1 MMNEVKLNLGPYNYC
16 VDHVNIGCP
25 AQYPCDFYSQP
36 TEEDRSVV
44 CSSKDGVLSRIIS
57 SDEFITVPTFVVAM
71 AISGDTPGNR
81 LELIRA
87 VELKILCM
95 IHEMST
101 KLNVDILK
109 LNSIVI
115 PIKRVEFIESGARG
129 TLRIVAEVGICAFEN
144 SAAAVS

>member
-1 MMNEVKLNLGPYNYC
+1 MNEVKLNLGPYNYC
-16 VDHVNIGCP
+16 ADVIQEGCP
-25 AQYPCDFYSQP
+25 AEYPCEFYSKP
-36 TEEDRSVV
+36 TEEARPVV

-71 AISGDTPGNR
+71 AISGDTPDNR

-109 LNSIVI
+109 LDNIVI

-129 TLRIVAEVGICAFEN
+129 TLRIVAEVGICVFED